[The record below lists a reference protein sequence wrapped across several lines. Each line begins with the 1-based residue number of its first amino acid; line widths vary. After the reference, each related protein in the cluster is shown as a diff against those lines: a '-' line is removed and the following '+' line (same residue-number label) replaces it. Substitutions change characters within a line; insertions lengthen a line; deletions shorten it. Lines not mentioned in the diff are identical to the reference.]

1 MTYIYGLIN
10 ILEQQ
15 YIYFSL
21 ITIVISLAVLVFSK
35 NNPIGFSAVFIIF
48 MIIGYLNNIYP
59 IWLVLGVG
67 MTMMTFSIFI
77 NFKTRRFII

>member
-21 ITIVISLAVLVFSK
+21 ITIVISLAVLVISK

>member
-21 ITIVISLAVLVFSK
+21 ITIVISLAVLVISK

-77 NFKTRRFII
+77 KFSIRRFII

>member
-21 ITIVISLAVLVFSK
+21 ITIVISLAVLVISK

-77 NFKTRRFII
+77 NFKSRRFII